1 MDFCHSL
8 GEHFATYYLYY
19 IGLYIW
25 ASFWARAKG
34 VRVRVRVRGDIRDG
48 RGWGRGKLGLWIFLG
63 IWVKVTSI
71 LMLWFDTK
79 CKFTYFNVFYSL
91 LYQFGYQFC
100 QICIIFMMIQKNKT
114 K

>member
-1 MDFCHSL
+1 MCIFL
-8 GEHFATYYLYY
+8 G
-19 IGLYIW
+19 
-25 ASFWARAKG
+25 KG
-34 VRVRVRVRGDIRDG
+34 QRGKGVRGDIGDG
-48 RGWGRGKLGLWIFLG
+48 GMGEKGKLGSWIFLG

-71 LMLWFDTK
+71 LMLWFDTE
-79 CKFTYFNVFYSL
+79 CNFTYFNVFYSL